1 MNNNNIDSARVVYF
15 SGPLDKSIFVT
26 KGKHL
31 YPNLEDSET
40 FEDWC
45 KRYNIDSFQ
54 DWCRIYQVEVPESV
68 EMRYDTD
75 RGIEFYGETITL
87 SGLYLDKETG
97 QLSID
102 LQGLET
108 IIGQIPLKR
117 MTFINRNGKE

>member
-15 SGPLDKSIFVT
+15 SGPLDKSIFVMRD
-26 KGKHL
+26 KHL
-31 YPNLEDSET
+31 YPDLTDV
-40 FEDWC
+40 
-45 KRYNIDSFQ
+45 DSFQ